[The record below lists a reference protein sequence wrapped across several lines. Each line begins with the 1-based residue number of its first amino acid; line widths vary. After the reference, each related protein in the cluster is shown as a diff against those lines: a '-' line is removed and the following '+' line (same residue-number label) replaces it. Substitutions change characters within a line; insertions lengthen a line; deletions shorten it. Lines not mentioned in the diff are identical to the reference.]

1 LLRDMFDVSKN
12 RDVHDEIIDLFEKLS
27 QHPEVSGLTFYPEN
41 PEDSTPERIV
51 ENLEVLK

>member
-1 LLRDMFDVSKN
+1 MFDVSKN